1 MIPYRNAI
9 QSLHDYI
16 PGKSIDEIREKYGL
30 THVVKLASNE
40 NPLGAPS
47 KSREALLESL
57 SQAHLYPRGE
67 CPILRKA
74 LADFYQIDE
83 SRIVLGNGSDEIL
96 GMIAQVYLESGVN
109 AISGTP
115 TFSVYESVTQLMG
128 AEFRKVPLVNYRFD
142 LDSLVKSIDAS
153 TRVLFICNPNNPTG
167 TWLSSQELRAFLKS
181 IPPTVLVVL
190 DQAYAEYA
198 SHEDYP
204 SLVKELEDY
213 PNLLLVRTFSKV
225 WGLAGLRVGYA
236 LGNPEIISALWKVKP
251 PFNVSL
257 PAQAAAAAALSD
269 MDHLEQSLRVNQE
282 GMEQLCNEL
291 AVLGCQ
297 VLDSQANFLAVHVGA
312 NARDLVAWLESQGMI
327 VRGLSNF
334 GMPEWIRVTVGLTLE
349 NALFLELMH
358 QAKKEHRF

>member
-1 MIPYRNAI
+1 MIPFRNAI

-16 PGKSIDEIREKYGL
+16 PGKSIDEIREKHGL
-30 THVVKLASNE
+30 NHVVKLASNE
-40 NPLGAPS
+40 NPLGVPS
-47 KSREALLESL
+47 KAREALLESM

-74 LADFYQIDE
+74 LANHFQIDE
-83 SRIVLGNGSDEIL
+83 SRLVLGNGSDEIL
-96 GMIAQVYLESGVN
+96 GMIAQVYLEPGVH

-115 TFSVYESVTQLMG
+115 TFSVYESVSLLMG
-128 AEFRKVPLVNYRFD
+128 ADFRKIPLLDYRFD
-142 LDSLVKSIDAS
+142 LASMAQAVDSK
-153 TRVLFICNPNNPTG
+153 TRVIFICNPNNPTG
-167 TWLSSQELRAFLKS
+167 TWLASQELRSFLRE
-181 IPPTVLVVL
+181 IPSHVLIVL

-198 SHEDYP
+198 THADYP
-204 SLVKELEDY
+204 SLLDELEEF

-236 LGNPEIISALWKVKP
+236 MGSSEVIAALWKVKP

-257 PAQAAAAAALSD
+257 PAQAAAAAALGD
-269 MDHLEQSLRVNQE
+269 AEHLEHSLRVNQE
-282 GMEQLCNEL
+282 GMDQLRNEL
-291 AVLGCQ
+291 QVLGCQ
-297 VLDSQANFLAVHVGA
+297 VLDSQANFLAVHVGLQ
-312 NARDLVAWLESQGMI
+312 ARELVAWLESQGMI

-358 QAKKEHRF
+358 QAKKEKRF